1 VKVAPKA
8 VSDLESIRRIP
19 VFGSNGERL
28 TLGSLASVE
37 VRQGFAQIWR
47 EENARRTAV
56 KFSVRGRDLGSLIA
70 EAKQK
75 VGAEVKLP
83 PGYRLEWTGE
93 FENQQRALRRLAV
106 IVPITL
112 TAIFFLLFL
121 AFDSGQLAF
130 LILLN
135 VPFAAVGG
143 IFALP
148 LAGLNLS
155 VSALVGFMALFGIAM
170 LNGVILIGRIREL
183 THHGHPLAQAVRE
196 GALSRVRPVVMTALM
211 AALGLLPM
219 AMSTAVGAE
228 TSRPFAVVIIGGLV
242 TATLVTLLILPVLY
256 PWFETTKTASGSAKV
271 TLDEQ

>member
-8 VSDLESIRRIP
+8 VSDLEAIRQIP

-28 TLGSLASVE
+28 TLGQLASVD
-37 VRQGFAQIWR
+37 VRQGFSQVWR

-75 VGAEVKLP
+75 VIAQVKLP
-83 PGYRLEWTGE
+83 PGYRLEWTGA
-93 FENQQRALRRLAV
+93 FENQQRAVRRLEV

-112 TAIFFLLFL
+112 TAIFFLLFV
-121 AFDSGQLAF
+121 AFDSGWMAF

-170 LNGVILIGRIREL
+170 LNGVILIERIREL
-183 THHGHPLAQAVRE
+183 RGRGQSLADAVHN
-196 GALSRVRPVVMTALM
+196 GAMSRVRPVVMTALM

-219 AMSTAVGAE
+219 ALSTAVGAE

-242 TATLVTLLILPVLY
+242 TATLVTLLILPLLY
-256 PWFETTKTASGSAKV
+256 PWFEPEGQSNPEAPSI
-271 TLDEQ
+271 